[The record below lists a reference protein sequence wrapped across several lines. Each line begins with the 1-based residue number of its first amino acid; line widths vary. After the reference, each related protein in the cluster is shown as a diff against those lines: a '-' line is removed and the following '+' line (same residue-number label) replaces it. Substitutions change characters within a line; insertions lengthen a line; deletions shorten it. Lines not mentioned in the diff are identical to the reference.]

1 MSERSSVYSEM
12 PMQKLTVTNPD
23 LDAVS
28 LRTPENMQLPKDDSP
43 HSSSSRH
50 SLSPPVP
57 RHHLAEQS
65 NRRVS
70 NICNAPG
77 SRSSV
82 MSEYSGIVQHADIDT
97 VKYVVDRDSDTSTTV
112 PSERLSEV
120 KKINGSK
127 IHYSSGAKDLSGFLK
142 ETSPL
147 LEEDDKESIRK
158 PQVIPV
164 IRPSELLSDSFPR
177 VPDKEQYTQLNL
189 TIPARSPRRPLSGG
203 FHSIDK
209 LSTKPGR
216 PSTDSSS
223 SVRSS
228 GRASGKFDDIM
239 KEFEDLRSEIEAE
252 AAQEQTSRNFGVP
265 PFNFHQYSPS
275 QATSARTGAD
285 SFYTAR
291 SISESEDDNEKEETE
306 PLKKVNSG
314 STVSEESIFDQ
325 TAREQKPENA
335 EGAPEDD
342 YEDIEEPEEKPVPQA
357 STKTKKRAKRPKSRI
372 KSFSYDTLARLLNAT
387 DGIVI
392 GQEFADLDIP
402 ADEKY
407 LIEQVVDSLSRLT
420 ANMMLNPNHY
430 QQGCERL
437 ERVLGA
443 LEGFD

>member
-23 LDAVS
+23 LDAIS
-28 LRTPENMQLPKDDSP
+28 LRTPENRQLPRDDSP
-43 HSSSSRH
+43 HSSSSHH
-50 SLSPPVP
+50 SSSPTVP
-57 RHHLAEQS
+57 KHSFTDHW

-70 NICNAPG
+70 NLSNAPG
-77 SRSSV
+77 NRSSM
-82 MSEYSGIVQHADIDT
+82 MSEYSGIVQHVDIDT

-120 KKINGSK
+120 KKVNGSK
-127 IHYSSGAKDLSGFLK
+127 IQHSSGAKDLSGFLK
-142 ETSPL
+142 ETSPVM
-147 LEEDDKESIRK
+147 EEDDKESIKK
-158 PQVIPV
+158 PQIIPV
-164 IRPSELLSDSFPR
+164 ARPSELLSDGFPR

-209 LSTKPGR
+209 ISSKPGR
-216 PSTDSSS
+216 PSMDSSS
-223 SVRSS
+223 SGRSS

-252 AAQEQTSRNFGVP
+252 ADQEQNSQKFGIP
-265 PFNFHQYSPS
+265 PFNIHRYSPS
-275 QATSARTGAD
+275 QATSVRTGAD
-285 SFYTAR
+285 SFHTAR

-306 PLKKVNSG
+306 PLRKVNSG

-325 TAREQKPENA
+325 TAREQKL
-335 EGAPEDD
+335 EGTEGVPEDD
-342 YEDIEEPEEKPVPQA
+342 YEDIEDPQEKPVPRA

>member
-23 LDAVS
+23 LDAIS
-28 LRTPENMQLPKDDSP
+28 LRTPEKKQLQRDDSP
-43 HSSSSRH
+43 HSSSSHH
-50 SLSPPVP
+50 SSSPAIAK
-57 RHHLAEQS
+57 HTFTEQW
-65 NRRVS
+65 NKRVS
-70 NICNAPG
+70 NISNAPG
-77 SRSSV
+77 NRSSM
-82 MSEYSGIVQHADIDT
+82 MSEYSGIVQHVDIDT
-97 VKYVVDRDSDTSTTV
+97 VKYVVDKDSDTSTTV

-120 KKINGSK
+120 KKISGSK
-127 IHYSSGAKDLSGFLK
+127 IQHSSGARDLTGFLK
-142 ETSPL
+142 DTSPVI
-147 LEEDDKESIRK
+147 EEDDKESIRK

-164 IRPSELLSDSFPR
+164 TRPCELISDGFPR

-203 FHSIDK
+203 FQPIDK
-209 LSTKPGR
+209 ITNKPGR
-216 PSTDSSS
+216 PSMDSSS
-223 SVRSS
+223 SGRSS

-252 AAQEQTSRNFGVP
+252 ADQEQNSLKFGIP
-265 PFNFHQYSPS
+265 PFNVHKYSPS
-275 QATSARTGAD
+275 QATSVRTGAE
-285 SFYTAR
+285 SFHTAR
-291 SISESEDDNEKEETE
+291 SISESEDDIEKEDTE
-306 PLKKVNSG
+306 QLRKVNSG

-325 TAREQKPENA
+325 TAREQKLDGT
-335 EGAPEDD
+335 EGIPEDE
-342 YEDIEEPEEKPVPQA
+342 YEDVEDPEDKPVPQA
-357 STKTKKRAKRPKSRI
+357 STKMKKRAKRPKSRI

-430 QQGCERL
+430 KQGCERL

>member
-23 LDAVS
+23 LDAIS
-28 LRTPENMQLPKDDSP
+28 LRSPENRQLPRDDSP
-43 HSSSSRH
+43 HSSSSHH
-50 SLSPPVP
+50 SSPTVP
-57 RHHLAEQS
+57 KHCVTEYWS
-65 NRRVS
+65 RRVS
-70 NICNAPG
+70 NLSSAPG
-77 SRSSV
+77 NRSSM
-82 MSEYSGIVQHADIDT
+82 MSEYSGIVQNVDIDT

-120 KKINGSK
+120 KKVSGSK
-127 IHYSSGAKDLSGFLK
+127 MQKDLAGFLK
-142 ETSPL
+142 ETSPVM
-147 LEEDDKESIRK
+147 EEDDKESIRK
-158 PQVIPV
+158 PQIIPV
-164 IRPSELLSDSFPR
+164 NRPSQPLSDGFPR
-177 VPDKEQYTQLNL
+177 VPDKEQYTELNL

-209 LSTKPGR
+209 ISGKPER
-216 PSTDSSS
+216 PSMDSGSS
-223 SVRSS
+223 GRSS

-252 AAQEQTSRNFGVP
+252 ADQEQNSQKFGIP
-265 PFNFHQYSPS
+265 PFYAHRYSPS
-275 QATSARTGAD
+275 QATSSRTGAD
-285 SFYTAR
+285 SFHTAR
-291 SISESEDDNEKEETE
+291 SISESEEDNEKDETE

-325 TAREQKPENA
+325 TAREQKL
-335 EGAPEDD
+335 EGTEGVPEDD
-342 YEDIEEPEEKPVPQA
+342 YEDIEEPQEKPVPRA